1 MFRSARTSSISS
13 AAAILNPTPFIKSR
27 KLETYAKK
35 DKWLNAQNA
44 KIETAK
50 KDRAEKASDKARTKT
65 SKKDEVEVKSERQ
78 SKPKAVRSIKMSPA
92 KQEKPSKKKIKIL
105 KAPVETKVD
114 SKANSTGV
122 YSEDSTR

>member
-35 DKWLNAQNA
+35 DKSLNAQNA

-50 KDRAEKASDKARTKT
+50 KDRAEKASNNSQPKVERGLNKNV
-65 SKKDEVEVKSERQ
+65 KDYQNALKREWNFFNLL
-78 SKPKAVRSIKMSPA
+78 
-92 KQEKPSKKKIKIL
+92 IL
-105 KAPVETKVD
+105 HRKV
-114 SKANSTGV
+114 SVS
-122 YSEDSTR
+122 